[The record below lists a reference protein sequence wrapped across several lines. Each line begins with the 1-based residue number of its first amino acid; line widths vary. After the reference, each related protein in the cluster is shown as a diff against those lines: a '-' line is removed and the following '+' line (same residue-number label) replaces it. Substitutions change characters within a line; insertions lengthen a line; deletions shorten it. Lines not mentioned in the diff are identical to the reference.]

1 MKPLIIMKGKQMRSK
16 GLFNK
21 KIILSVLVW
30 VVLFSYALSQ
40 NEIDNRTPN
49 NLIYKHSIDTSPIS
63 PLIDIYGIH
72 YNYHFTEQDEFIAGL
87 GYMRI
92 GYDFG
97 NTNSVALIVGYR
109 RYLWEK
115 LHIEYQ
121 LWPSYDDFYESN
133 EDKYYPS
140 YDLWNEFR
148 LGYQFD
154 FQLFE
159 KPFYASI
166 QWPFG
171 FGLYASN
178 KPDSFKEHEKENRF
192 FYHVPLI
199 FVGYRF

>member
-1 MKPLIIMKGKQMRSK
+1 MKIKKSLITKSILSILVFAL
-16 GLFNK
+16 LFNF
-21 KIILSVLVW
+21 ILAQNGNVGR
-30 VVLFSYALSQ
+30 SQ
-40 NEIDNRTPN
+40 KQ
-49 NLIYKHSIDTSPIS
+49 NLNYKHSIDTSPIS

-72 YNYHFTEQDEFIAGL
+72 YNYHFTDQDELIVGL

-121 LWPSYDDFYESN
+121 LWPSYDEFYESN

-154 FQLFE
+154 FKLFE
-159 KPFYASI
+159 KSFYASI

-178 KPDSFKEHEKENRF
+178 KPESFKEHEEENRF

-199 FVGYRF
+199 FLGYRF